1 MRLAIISD
9 IHGNYRALQAV
20 LRDIDAI
27 GVGDIISL
35 GDNIGYGPEPEEVV
49 QTLLQRKIDS
59 VMGNH
64 ELGLASASALQ
75 RLNASPRLSLELTR
89 QLMTKESLQFSI
101 SLPPFLVRHKTRFV
115 HGCPPA
121 SITAYLWNP
130 TETRLS
136 RLFAGYAETICFFGH
151 THNLSRFQ
159 RRAERCFTE
168 NTGLGEFALLPD
180 ARYIINPG
188 SVGQPRDTINNKAKY
203 GIWHMD
209 TMLFEQRAVSYDVQ
223 ATVALLAE
231 RKFPSSNAIR
241 LL

>member
-9 IHGNYRALQAV
+9 IHGNYRALQSV
-20 LRDIDAI
+20 LEDIDSI
-27 GVGDIISL
+27 GVDDIISL

-49 QTLLQRKIDS
+49 QALLERKIDS

-64 ELGLASASALQ
+64 ELGLASDSAFQ
-75 RLNASPRLSLELTR
+75 RLNPAPRHSLELTR
-89 QLMTKESLQFSI
+89 QLMGKKSLQFSI
-101 SLPPFLVRHKTRFV
+101 SRPPFLVRHKARFV

-136 RLFAGYAETICFFGH
+136 RLFAGYSETICFFGH

-159 RRAERCFTE
+159 MHDGRCLTE
-168 NTGLGEFALLPD
+168 HATLGRYELQSD
-180 ARYIINPG
+180 CRYIINPG
-188 SVGQPRDTINNKAKY
+188 SVGQPRDTFNNKAKY

-209 TMLFEQRAVSYDVQ
+209 KMFFEQRAVAYDVQ
-223 ATVALLAE
+223 RTVELLAE
-231 RKFPSSNAIR
+231 RKFPESNAIR